1 MLVGVADRQFRSLQW
16 VTEAC
21 RLDAEVDDL
30 PVGQDEDLLPGAGNA
45 LHIHNE
51 NAVARKNGLI
61 AHRLVR
67 AHDAFAVQQK
77 RLHILADFLLLDADE
92 VLHRLFPKFHTGS
105 LPSFVLY
112 NRCFWAK
119 YSISAT
125 ELQVI
130 LAFWAG
136 LCYTDR

>member
-1 MLVGVADRQFRSLQW
+1 MLVGVADRQFRNLQW
-16 VTEAC
+16 VAEAC

-45 LHIHNE
+45 LHIHHE
-51 NAVARKNGLI
+51 NAVARKNSLI
-61 AHRLVR
+61 AHRLVC

-77 RLHILADFLLLDADE
+77 RLHILADLLLLDADE

-105 LPSFVLY
+105 LPSFALY

-119 YSISAT
+119 YNISAT